1 MPGLC
6 GSKTPS
12 FYKPPTWHRDTEDHT
27 DWETAHDLV
36 FLNSYYGLAQTS
48 CIVPSSEMTSQVF
61 FHTFIAAMGSA
72 FADDIFESQSLG
84 DVLNGVLFGRWS
96 VSSLILTELDHVD
109 DPEHRDPDVT
119 LEIVVSDSSEGDSD
133 TQREPTWTDEE
144 ARPSNPGLAS
154 DSQTNPPPYQPLVPA
169 QAMPGPSCVGLV
181 SGGTSGPNTDRGNVT
196 PILSPTTASG
206 NKGFVVYRGR
216 YQAHAEDRSS
226 GGVFKGFPSYEIA
239 HDVYQQAFQT
249 GVVGALNDEPLD
261 RGTPQYYV
269 VVQGIQPAVYSN
281 A

>member
-1 MPGLC
+1 
-6 GSKTPS
+6 
-12 FYKPPTWHRDTEDHT
+12 
-27 DWETAHDLV
+27 
-36 FLNSYYGLAQTS
+36 
-48 CIVPSSEMTSQVF
+48 
-61 FHTFIAAMGSA
+61 MGSA
-72 FADDIFESQSLG
+72 FADNIFESQSLG
-84 DVLNGVLFGRWS
+84 DVLN
-96 VSSLILTELDHVD
+96 ELDHVD
-109 DPEHRDPDVT
+109 DPEHRAQLISCAEMLVDVTQQEPQTHTGRAVIRDSRGCSITDSDPDVT

-216 YQAHAEDRSS
+216 YQAHADDRSS